1 MTHPTPPPI
10 GHHLRERRQASRRLE
25 LIDAQHKPNELCR
38 GGRVIAHVLVSWY
51 WRSSGLEKAKQK
63 NKRTS
68 ARVNTP
74 CTLQLPAKTGR
85 MSCWWQINIYHND
98 QVLGSLPKL
107 MDYCSLL
114 HLLYFIGNSCQ
125 VPLSTK
131 RDEPVFWNRQ
141 GSPNE
146 FDACMHWVCMWT
158 CICTTGSLTQVWG
171 TDRLE
176 IGHFI
181 FRHLRHTYI
190 PARFIQPSDCCG
202 LRVPFIMR
210 SLLLWL

>member
-74 CTLQLPAKTGR
+74 CTLQLPAKTSR

-158 CICTTGSLTQVWG
+158 CIFVQQVVWRKSG
-171 TDRLE
+171 EPIDSKSVILSFATCV
-176 IGHFI
+176 IHIYQHVSYSQVIVVG
-181 FRHLRHTYI
+181 
-190 PARFIQPSDCCG
+190 
-202 LRVPFIMR
+202 
-210 SLLLWL
+210 